1 MAPERKVALV
11 VGLYG
16 AGSAIA
22 TELAKSMDVVIT
34 YRKNVEAAERL
45 AHQIQAQKDVR
56 RLFPTGI
63 RRIVLV
69 DFSCK
74 VPSKNK
80 LKLVKFVPKLEVG
93 SHGEA
98 SKTLVKDALGK
109 LTAEKLDVVVSLLLD

>member
-56 RLFPTGI
+56 QLFPTGI
-63 RRIVLV
+63 RRIV
-69 DFSCK
+69 
-74 VPSKNK
+74 
-80 LKLVKFVPKLEVG
+80 
-93 SHGEA
+93 
-98 SKTLVKDALGK
+98 
-109 LTAEKLDVVVSLLLD
+109 